1 MRGLAGKKIII
12 AGGATGIGAAT
23 AERLG
28 SEGVSV
34 VVGDINADG
43 ARATAQRITD
53 NGGTAVPIEFD
64 FASESSI
71 NDLIEKSVSELG
83 GLDGLYNV
91 GADLSDATFG
101 NDLHLLEMDVAVWKR
116 TFEVNII
123 GYALS
128 CKAVIPYLL
137 EQGGGVIVNT
147 SSAGATN
154 TTDTSPAYSASKAA
168 IGTLTRHVSA
178 TWGAKGIRCNA
189 VAPGIVM
196 TEKFLSLDTAG
207 LIEYS
212 KMFLKVPELAE
223 PADIASVVAFLLS
236 EDSSYVSGQVW
247 SANGGWVF
255 RE

>member
-1 MRGLAGKKIII
+1 MRGLAGKKIIV

-23 AERLG
+23 AERLAA
-28 SEGVSV
+28 EGVSV
-34 VVGDINADG
+34 AIGDINADG

-53 NGGTAVPIEFD
+53 NGGTAVPIQFD
-64 FASESSI
+64 FADESSI
-71 NDLIEKSVSELG
+71 NNLVEKSIGELG
-83 GLDGLYNV
+83 GLDGLFNV

-101 NDLHLLEMDVAVWKR
+101 SDPNLLEMDAAVWKR
-116 TFEVNII
+116 TFEVNLI

-128 CKAVIPYLL
+128 CKAVIPHLL

-147 SSAGATN
+147 SSGGATN
-154 TTDTSPAYSASKAA
+154 TTDSSPAYCASKAA
-168 IGTLTRHVSA
+168 IGALTRHISA

-196 TEKFLSLDTAG
+196 TEKFLSSDTAG

-212 KMFLKVPELAE
+212 KLFLKVPKLAE
-223 PADIASVVAFLLS
+223 PADLAGVVAFLLS

-247 SANGGWVF
+247 SANGGWFF